1 MEPALALSTEPL
13 LTPVVGT
20 IDTSTAAPPAAA
32 SESAATPA
40 EPTAE
45 VDLFPDDP
53 FATNV
58 LPDYTF
64 DPSMSTDDNFMVQTL
79 IYTRLSIS
87 RRGNMAA
94 IVTAPSAEPSIVP
107 IVEDGATPAPPPAI
121 LLQSNNTPLPC
132 PGLTV
137 NHKHPELHA
146 EARCITLAARRGI
159 SLEGATI
166 YVSFPPCSACLQLI
180 VGSGIKR
187 AVYRRKLLGEESV
200 ALAKEEG
207 VELVEYLEY
216 ATDEKM
222 KKLAGDWW
230 EAQGETKERSKN
242 RTEVWWRKKGA
253 AYGHGPRPVAEGGEV
268 AAVDGGERRAKKQKG
283 EKRKRD

>member
-1 MEPALALSTEPL
+1 MEATVAPSTEPVLIPALASVSAPISAPPPALSEP
-13 LTPVVGT
+13 V
-20 IDTSTAAPPAAA
+20 AAPAK
-32 SESAATPA
+32 AAT
-40 EPTAE
+40 E

-58 LPDYTF
+58 LPEYTF
-64 DPSMSTDDNFMVQTL
+64 DPTMSIDDNFMIQTL

-94 IVTAPSAEPSIVP
+94 IVTAPSSEPSLVP
-107 IVEDGATPAPPPAI
+107 TVEDGTTPTPPPAI
-121 LLQSNNTPLPC
+121 LLHSNNTPLPC

-146 EARCITLAARRGI
+146 EARCITLAARQGI

-166 YVSFPPCSACLQLI
+166 YVSFPPCAACLQLI

-187 AVYRRKLLGEESV
+187 AVYRRKLLGEESI

-207 VELVEYLEY
+207 VEVVEYMEY
-216 ATDEKM
+216 AKDEKM

-230 EAQGETKERSKN
+230 EARGETKERSKN
-242 RTEVWWRKKGA
+242 RTETWWRKKGA
-253 AYGHGPRPVAEGGEV
+253 AFGHGARPAAEGSDV
-268 AAVDGGERRAKKQKG
+268 AASDGSEKKAKKQKG
-283 EKRKRD
+283 EKRKRE

>member
-1 MEPALALSTEPL
+1 MEPTVTPSTEAAPD
-13 LTPVVGT
+13 PVVAPT
-20 IDTSTAAPPAAA
+20 DPPTAAPPPTTSEPAAI
-32 SESAATPA
+32 SA
-40 EPTAE
+40 EPAAE

-58 LPDYTF
+58 LPEYTF
-64 DPSMSTDDNFMVQTL
+64 DPAMSIDDNFMVQTL

-94 IVTAPSAEPSIVP
+94 IVTAPSAEPSAVP
-107 IVEDGATPAPPPAI
+107 IVEEGASPAQPPAI
-121 LLQSNNTPLPC
+121 LLHSNNTPLPC

-146 EARCITLAARRGI
+146 EARCITLAARQGV

-166 YVSFPPCSACLQLI
+166 YVSFPPCAACLQLI

-187 AVYRRKLLGEESV
+187 AVYRRRLLGEESV

-207 VELVEYLEY
+207 VEVVEYMDY

-222 KKLAGDWW
+222 KKMAGDWW

-253 AYGHGPRPVAEGGEV
+253 AYGHGARPTVDAKEGASGVGE
-268 AAVDGGERRAKKQKG
+268 ERKTKKQKG
-283 EKRKRD
+283 EKRKRE